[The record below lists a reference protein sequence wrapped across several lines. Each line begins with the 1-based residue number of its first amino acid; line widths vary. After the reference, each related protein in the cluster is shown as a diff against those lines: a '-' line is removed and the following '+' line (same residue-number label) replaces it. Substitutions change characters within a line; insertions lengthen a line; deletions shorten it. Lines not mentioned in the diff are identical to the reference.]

1 MEEKDNGY
9 VENTQ
14 TEAFATASTGVEENC
29 PKEASAVAGKF
40 KDVDALKKAYDCL
53 QAEFTRRSQRL
64 KQLEREAEN
73 FKAKSGSASVVEKLR
88 ENAEKIKTAEK
99 HFDGFIADVERAN
112 VRARVGD
119 TLDSEKP
126 AEKMAQTGET
136 QVQEQVQEQM
146 QEQAQIPSVTS
157 ADNVRVG
164 ESVTVEQGEE
174 KTALEGKSVAIR
186 REVQIDSSEE
196 LYRMANADEQVRL
209 KIIGDYLQSL
219 GKAGA
224 PLVKGGSGVLSSPP
238 MKAKTLRE
246 AGEMALRWFRQES
259 VEA

>member
-14 TEAFATASTGVEENC
+14 TEAFATASTGVEESC

-73 FKAKSGSASVVEKLR
+73 FKAKSGSAGVVEKLR

-119 TLDSEKP
+119 TLNSEKP
-126 AEKMAQTGET
+126 AEKMAQTGEA
-136 QVQEQVQEQM
+136 QVQEQM

-224 PLVKGGSGVLSSPP
+224 PLVKGGNGVLSSPP